1 MSNYYTS
8 SLIEILHYLSDSLL
22 QCDSSTRIAELFGE
36 EFDDVDFEMA
46 LCCFEATHK
55 LAFKQTLVDVP
66 VEEYEELSLEEFVEA
81 YLDLSEQKAPLF
93 VAQRFRMFEEALTR
107 PRTTPRLR
115 AKQKRWRQKPIPKA
129 YFPVSENTP

>member
-66 VEEYEELSLEEFVEA
+66 VEEYEDLSLEEFVET
-81 YLDLSEQKAPLF
+81 YLDLTEQKTTLF
-93 VAQRFRMFEEALTR
+93 VAQRFRIFEEALTR
-107 PRTTPRLR
+107 AIAEEHHGPEE
-115 AKQKRWRQKPIPKA
+115 
-129 YFPVSENTP
+129 F